1 MRKVGSF
8 KSENVIFP
16 LEVHCTLSDVMIYG
30 IMLMHLGPIHFT
42 LDFPGQTSR
51 IDSILVWWLHCFTC
65 NVYSSTASTLL
76 SAFVHAHN
84 LN

>member
-16 LEVHCTLSDVMIYG
+16 LEVHCALSDVMIHG

-42 LDFPGQTSR
+42 DLEIFQVKRPEKIPFWLDDYIVLRAMSTDTTSP
-51 IDSILVWWLHCFTC
+51 V
-65 NVYSSTASTLL
+65 
-76 SAFVHAHN
+76 FVCICACS
-84 LN
+84 